1 MEVSYP
7 TIEEALAR
15 GWFIDAASDDIDF
28 STPDGKGFVALQYAI
43 RRRKQEPIKT
53 GADFTMKRA

>member
-7 TIEEALAR
+7 TIEEARAR

-28 STPDGKGFVALQYAI
+28 STPDGKGFVALRMQYAI
-43 RRRKQEPIKT
+43 RRCKQGPHQN
-53 GADFTMKRA
+53 RS